1 VVCKICVW
9 CVLSRSYP
17 EEFPGTA
24 ASSGIRSIM
33 LLTCAAV
40 NSIAAVQLL
49 EQGLCGRLC
58 MKGLQFEVWRSGYR

>member
-1 VVCKICVW
+1 VCGVVCPAH
-9 CVLSRSYP
+9 P

-24 ASSGIRSIM
+24 ASSGIHSIM

-40 NSIAAVQLL
+40 NSIVAVQLL

-58 MKGLQFEVWRSGYR
+58 MLGLQFVVWRSGYR